1 MTEQNTMTEAEIEA
15 IVNDAEFIAVLLS
28 EKGARHM
35 IGTLTFALAG
45 AYTALSEDIRETA
58 IAGHPTL
65 FNGALEVFKGQPLV
79 N

>member
-1 MTEQNTMTEAEIEA
+1 MTEAEVEA

-45 AYTALSEDIRETA
+45 AYTALPEDIRETA
-58 IAGHPTL
+58 IAEQPTL
-65 FNGALEVFKGQPLV
+65 FKGALEVFKEQPLV